1 MSTPPRSLEDILGK
15 DWDKS
20 QPPPTEETLAPPVV
34 PRSLED
40 ILGTG
45 TEEGETEEVEEP
57 KIEDPNFINRL
68 AERQRDIY
76 AKYPALAQAIKS
88 TVGGLPPGLDMIGDV
103 SPIELEKKQTPKR
116 PTPTPTAPAITK
128 SPTSYLPLAVVGI
141 VIVVI
146 LLFLRRRA

>member
-68 AERQRDIY
+68 AEKQRELY
-76 AKYPALAQAIKS
+76 AKYPRLEEHMKVIKKAFP
-88 TVGGLPPGLDMIGDV
+88 VGPATQVFDIL
-103 SPIELEKKQTPKR
+103 SPIELEKKQEKLKTVG
-116 PTPTPTAPAITK
+116 
-128 SPTSYLPLAVVGI
+128 TS
-141 VIVVI
+141 
-146 LLFLRRRA
+146 LLSGGKISTVPVFTT